1 MAMNRA
7 RKGIRLPVTASGAPP
22 LPHAGRFSRVCGTG
36 PIICLALPF
45 LLAGDLT
52 EMSKEAMTQD
62 RSERG

>member
-1 MAMNRA
+1 MAMNRQKRDSPA
-7 RKGIRLPVTASGAPP
+7 CDGERRTAFASC
-22 LPHAGRFSRVCGTG
+22 RSVFCEFGTG